1 MAVVMGTNMELG
13 TEQNEFD
20 VNQACGWGAMNNNNM
35 SIDTGAAAQGFAP
48 DNIEGPQQQAY
59 SNEFSFVQ
67 SLTGVPVAM
76 PQGNIVGQWLKEQAQ
91 HELDQF
97 VQEGLARQAHTR
109 TQSDPAAYPLGSNG
123 QFALVGNVSG
133 GIPFPGQQQMP
144 LRPASDGQISK
155 SAFQF
160 FTSHSHTS
168 PPCRCSD
175 LDLHCV
181 VFAWRMSL
189 I

>member
-13 TEQNEFD
+13 TEQDDFD

-48 DNIEGPQQQAY
+48 EDLERPQQAY
-59 SNEFSFVQ
+59 SNDISFVP
-67 SLTGVPVAM
+67 SLSGLPVAM
-76 PQGNIVGQWLKEQAQ
+76 PQGGIVGQWLAHQQQTEQAQ
-91 HELDQF
+91 DALDQF

-109 TQSDPAAYPLGSNG
+109 TQSDPSAYTLGSNG

-155 SAFQF
+155 LAFLFLTSQHHLHASAQVLI
-160 FTSHSHTS
+160 SIVSS
-168 PPCRCSD
+168 
-175 LDLHCV
+175 
-181 VFAWRMSL
+181 SL
-189 I
+189 GGCP